1 MAVALNSLSRFFL
14 LPVFIVT
21 PSKNQNRSISQESSI
36 RQEANMQGSSPRFR
50 SVQFCKCKIFGE
62 MIYSKNIVRLNP
74 SFTSVS
80 CSDDKDITYP
90 EVWCT
95 CKVLVWL
102 ILMKKLLFVVG
113 FTLLLP
119 APPSSPIDKFPFCI
133 KQEQTQHFTLTC

>member
-1 MAVALNSLSRFFL
+1 MTEGKYARILAKIQVSAILQMQDIWGNDL
-14 LPVFIVT
+14 L
-21 PSKNQNRSISQESSI
+21 
-36 RQEANMQGSSPRFR
+36 
-50 SVQFCKCKIFGE
+50 
-62 MIYSKNIVRLNP
+62 KNIVRLNP

-80 CSDDKDITYP
+80 CSDDKEITYP

-95 CKVLVWL
+95 CKVVVWL